1 VKGLRISADSSER
14 EPESSEHLR
23 DRNVGQV
30 VDDDTGENASSFAAA
45 VTGLPTILAIAAVH
59 AQPTIA

>member
-1 VKGLRISADSSER
+1 VKGLRISPDSSER

-30 VDDDTGENASSFAAA
+30 VDDTGENASSFAAA
-45 VTGLPTILAIAAVH
+45 VSGLPTILAIAAAH